1 MLLDRSLP
9 LGCSAIHV
17 VPGNCHTWHNVSAF
31 KGTWNATV
39 VSLHEDMEF
48 IHTDCTPYE
57 GNNWPGGKF
66 VVDSTKGTAGIGQ
79 FGFKPGD
86 DDDFNSMYALTLIR
100 TDESPDAAARRRAAT
115 AGSLRGGK
123 DVDTAGH
130 RRLLPHGQMGC
141 VFVIGA
147 AGPAMPDVRA
157 EEYNGAICM
166 WKRNPGVGENY
177 FLDFA
182 EY

>member
-1 MLLDRSLP
+1 M
-9 LGCSAIHV
+9 
-17 VPGNCHTWHNVSAF
+17 SAF
-31 KGTWNATV
+31 KGVWNATV
-39 VSLHEDMEF
+39 VALHEDMEF
-48 IHTDCTPYE
+48 IHTDCAPYE
-57 GNNWPGGKF
+57 GGKWPGGKF
-66 VVDSTKGTAGIGQ
+66 VVDSTKAGAAGIGQ
-79 FGFKPGD
+79 FGFKPGM

-100 TDESPDAAARRRAAT
+100 TDETPEAAARRHQAT
-115 AGSLRGGK
+115 GGGGALRGGK
-123 DVDTAGH
+123 QDAAGSH

-166 WKRNPGVGENY
+166 WKRNPGIGENY